1 MARIVRNQRLDSR
14 SARALLA
21 RRHAPYWHPLT
32 RGRALGYRKGAKGG
46 IWLAK
51 YRTADGKREQLLLG
65 AADDAFDGETS
76 DVLTFA
82 AAQAKA
88 RDWFEAL
95 DRDAGRRRPRYTVE
109 DALDDYIANFSGK
122 SLDKTRYVIDRL
134 VRPEFKNVQVSD
146 LTTERLREFLE
157 KIASRRSVYRA
168 NKKGVRKER
177 PVRDDAVRVQQA
189 NANRAFTPLRA
200 ALNRAFALGKVA
212 DDSAWRRVKPYAKV
226 SAPRIR
232 YFTGPEIHRLIE
244 HAPDWFR
251 PLIQAALLTGARW
264 SEIHRVRVRDVDLMS
279 GVLTF
284 PDTKS
289 GRPRFVHLSDE
300 GIQLFRGLCMGR
312 RTDELVFLNQHDRE
326 LGTSHQIRPMRETCE
341 AAGVEPAGFH
351 ILRHTYGSRL
361 AMAGVPMAVIAEA
374 LGHADERIT
383 RKHYAHLCPSYVR
396 DAVRAGLG
404 DYGIVRKQAG
414 LRLVR

>member
-1 MARIVRNQRLDSR
+1 MGAAPEA
-14 SARALLA
+14 ARALLA
-21 RRHAPYWHPLT
+21 CADA
-32 RGRALGYRKGAKGG
+32 GQGARLPQGIEGG
-46 IWLAK
+46 VWIAK
-51 YRTADGKREQLLLG
+51 CRTGDGKREQLILG
-65 AADDAFDGETS
+65 PADDAFDGETS
-76 DVLTFA
+76 AVLSFA
-82 AAQAKA
+82 AAQTMA
-88 RDWFEAL
+88 REWFEAL

-109 DALDDYIANFSGK
+109 DALDDYLANFSGK
-122 SLDKTRYVIDRL
+122 SFDKTRYVIDRL
-134 VRPEFKNVQVSD
+134 VRPEFKGVQVSD
-146 LTTERLREFLE
+146 LTTERLREFIE
-157 KIASRRSVYRA
+157 KLASRRSVYRA

-177 PVRDDAVRVQQA
+177 PVRDDAARIQRA

-200 ALNRAFALGKVA
+200 ALNRAFGLGKVA
-212 DDSAWRRVKPYAKV
+212 DDSAWRRAKFYAKV

-232 YFTGPEIHRLIE
+232 YFTAPEIHRLIE
-244 HAPDWFR
+244 HAPEWFR

-264 SEIHRVRVRDVDLMS
+264 SEIHKVRVRDVDLLS

-300 GIQLFRGLCMGR
+300 GLQLFQGLCTGK
-312 RTDELVFLNQHDRE
+312 RTSELVFANQHGRE
-326 LGTSHQIRPMRETCE
+326 LGPSHQIRPMRETCE

-351 ILRHTYGSRL
+351 ILRHTYRSRL

-383 RKHYAHLCPSYVR
+383 RKHYARLCPSYVR
-396 DAVRAGLG
+396 DMVRAGLG
-404 DYGIVRKQAG
+404 VYGIVQKQTG

>member
-14 SARALLA
+14 SARALLPK
-21 RRHAPYWHPLT
+21 RHAPYWHALT

-95 DRDAGRRRPRYTVE
+95 DRDAGRRRPRYTVK

-134 VRPEFKNVQVSD
+134 VRPEFRNVQVSD

-300 GIQLFRGLCMGR
+300 GIQLFRGLCTGR

-404 DYGIVRKQAG
+404 DYGIVQKQAG
-414 LRLVR
+414 LRVVR

>member
-1 MARIVRNQRLDSR
+1 MQDS
-14 SARALLA
+14 AFKPG
-21 RRHAPYWHPLT
+21 RR
-32 RGRALGYRKGAKGG
+32 
-46 IWLAK
+46 
-51 YRTADGKREQLLLG
+51 QLLLG

-251 PLIQAALLTGARW
+251 PLIQTALLTGARW

-404 DYGIVRKQAG
+404 DYGIVQKQAG

>member
-1 MARIVRNQRLDSR
+1 MARIIRNQRLDSR
-14 SARALLA
+14 SARALLPK
-21 RRHAPYWHPLT
+21 RHAPYWHPLT

-65 AADDAFDGETS
+65 AADDAFDAETS
-76 DVLTFA
+76 DVLSFA
-82 AAQAKA
+82 TAQAKA

-109 DALDDYIANFSGK
+109 NALDDYIANFSGK

-134 VRPEFKNVQVSD
+134 VRPEFKNVQVRD

-157 KIASRRSVYRA
+157 KIAARRSVYRA

-177 PVRDDAVRVQQA
+177 PVRDDAARVQQA

-212 DDSAWRRVKPYAKV
+212 DDIAWRRVKPYAKV

-251 PLIQAALLTGARW
+251 PLVQAALLTGARW
-264 SEIHRVRVRDVDLMS
+264 SEIHRIRVRDVDLLS

-289 GRPRFVHLSDE
+289 GRQRFVHLSDE
-300 GIQLFRGLCMGR
+300 GIQLFRGLCMDR

-404 DYGIVRKQAG
+404 DYGIVQKPAG